1 MARYLLSALITPFP
15 ADDREATFK
24 LRRLSLDEARRWA
37 SQGFT
42 SAVGHES
49 TAQLLSGLLGVP
61 VTPSRVQVWM
71 RPGDEALCVQF
82 MVRFAEGHVATVEE
96 LQQLYQQGKIQF
108 VLVQRVE

>member
-15 ADDREATFK
+15 ASDIEATFRLK
-24 LRRLSLDEARRWA
+24 RLSLDEAREWA
-37 SQGFT
+37 SKGFT

-49 TAQLLSGLLGVP
+49 TAQLLSSLLGVP
-61 VTPSRVQVWM
+61 VAPNRVQVWM

-82 MVRFAEGHVATVEE
+82 LVRFQEGHVADLQE

-108 VLVQRVE
+108 VLVQRIA